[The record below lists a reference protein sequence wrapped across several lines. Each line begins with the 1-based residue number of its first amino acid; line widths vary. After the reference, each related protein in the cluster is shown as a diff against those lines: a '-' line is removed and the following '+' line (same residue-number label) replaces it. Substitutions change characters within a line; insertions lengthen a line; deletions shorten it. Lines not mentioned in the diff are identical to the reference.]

1 MQLKIRARCNIVLNV
16 LRTFSSGIEQQPVS
30 VHEPLVRM
38 RLRFFS
44 REVSLRPSLYIRFV
58 FAFHPDGGVRR
69 TSYACTPNVV
79 RTYTERRTSPLLPDG
94 KAGMMLRKPQ
104 TRRFL
109 VSLKL
114 YGEKSE
120 GTRMKKTPIRLPL
133 PRHKRE
139 ALDGFKLVELIIV
152 KNGAEEFCVVVITRS
167 DAEKLCYFGI

>member
-1 MQLKIRARCNIVLNV
+1 MFYVRFRQASNSSQSLF
-16 LRTFSSGIEQQPVS
+16 TSHSSGCVYAFS
-30 VHEPLVRM
+30 VGKCLYAPLFISV
-38 RLRFFS
+38 LS
-44 REVSLRPSLYIRFV
+44 SLSTLTVAYAERRTH
-58 FAFHPDGGVRR
+58 AHR

-104 TRRFL
+104 TRRFP